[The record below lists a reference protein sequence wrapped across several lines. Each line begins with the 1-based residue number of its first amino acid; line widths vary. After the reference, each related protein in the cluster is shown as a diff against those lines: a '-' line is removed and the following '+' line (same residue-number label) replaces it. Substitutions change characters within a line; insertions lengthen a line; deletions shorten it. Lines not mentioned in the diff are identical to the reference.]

1 MKHQDIRE
9 RLPLFAADELPEHER
24 AEIMVHLESCH
35 ACRQEL
41 HEFQEMESLLTGL
54 RLQDPP
60 DTIWDDYWSDI
71 YNRMERKLAW
81 FVFSVG
87 AAVLLFMGFVGLIYE
102 ILLDP
107 GLSVLIKGGLICIGA
122 GLVILLVS
130 VIREQLYHRKRERYR
145 EVRR

>member
-9 RLPLFAADELPEHER
+9 RLPLFLADELPEHER
-24 AEIMVHLESCH
+24 SEIAVHLESCDS
-35 ACRQEL
+35 CRREL
-41 HEFQEMESLLTGL
+41 QEFQEMESLLTGL

-60 DTIWDDYWSDI
+60 DTVWDDYWSGI